1 MTHHEFYDLAS
12 RRSIV
17 VARSSQVVSSTASVV
32 RRTGTR
38 MRDRLTSLPLM
49 LWRRTLDGPKS
60 DGSSGGATASS
71 NWPRIGAALG

>member
-12 RRSIV
+12 RRSIA

-32 RRTGTR
+32 RRTQTR

-49 LWRRTLDGPKS
+49 L
-60 DGSSGGATASS
+60 
-71 NWPRIGAALG
+71 